1 MTRYVIYI
9 TLMFLLGEFG
19 YGQEIRL
26 EHKTRMQK
34 FKTFRLDKPVM
45 IRTFDGNKLKGPV
58 SISGENELI
67 IDGTNI
73 PLQDIMMI
81 SGNVV
86 RDSRDKAIGVGVTIG
101 AGVVFPVAAYYILG
115 GIAWGMPAGIFV
127 GFTILVFDLMLAYT
141 GTNLMGIYPRRFSTL
156 NWDIHISPSGTGNI
170 RPIPLPLPEG

>member
-1 MTRYVIYI
+1 MSRSVIYI
-9 TLMFLLGEFG
+9 ALLFLLNEFS

-26 EHKTRMQK
+26 EHKTLTHK
-34 FKTFRLDKPVM
+34 VKTIRLDKPVT

-58 SISGENELI
+58 SISGENDLI

-73 PLQDIMMI
+73 PLEDIMMI

-86 RDSRDKAIGVGVTIG
+86 RNSREKAIGVGVTIG
-101 AGVVFPVAAYYILG
+101 AGAVFPVAAYYVLG

-141 GTNLMGIYPRRFSTL
+141 GTNLMGIYPRRFSTM
-156 NWDIHISPSGTGNI
+156 NWDIHISLSGTSNI
-170 RPIPLPLPEG
+170 RPVPLTLPEG